1 MDHIKPMLL
10 LGGLLNILSGLIAI
24 AMPDSFKLL
33 DNRFDPM
40 CNPLIGLFV
49 GGVIAAFG
57 CGYLYTFFWEPRN
70 LSLLALG
77 ISVRLWLVIVSTY
90 CYAAK
95 EISTKLYSLVAID
108 ALFFA
113 IVFALYIY
121 QRRKVLTWT

>member
-1 MDHIKPMLL
+1 MDLIKLMLL

-24 AMPDSFKLL
+24 ALPDSFKFL

-90 CYAAK
+90 CYVAK

>member
-1 MDHIKPMLL
+1 MDLIKPMLL
-10 LGGLLNILSGLIAI
+10 LGGLLNILSGIIAI
-24 AMPDSFKLL
+24 ALPDSFKLL

-90 CYAAK
+90 CYVAK
-95 EISTKLYSLVAID
+95 EISTKLYSLVVID

>member
-1 MDHIKPMLL
+1 MDLIKPMLL

-24 AMPDSFKLL
+24 ALPDSFKLL

-90 CYAAK
+90 CYVAK
-95 EISTKLYSLVAID
+95 EISTKLYSLVVID

>member
-1 MDHIKPMLL
+1 MDLIKPMLL
-10 LGGLLNILSGLIAI
+10 LGGLLNILSGIIAI
-24 AMPDSFKLL
+24 ALPDSFKLL
-33 DNRFDPM
+33 DNRIDPM

-90 CYAAK
+90 CYVAK

-113 IVFALYIY
+113 VVFALYIY
-121 QRRKVLTWT
+121 QKRKVLTWT

>member
-1 MDHIKPMLL
+1 MDLIKPMLL

-24 AMPDSFKLL
+24 ALPDSFKLL

-95 EISTKLYSLVAID
+95 EISTKLYSLVVID

>member
-1 MDHIKPMLL
+1 MDLIKPMLL

-24 AMPDSFKLL
+24 ALPDSFKLL

-49 GGVIAAFG
+49 GGVIDDFG

-90 CYAAK
+90 CYVAK

>member
-1 MDHIKPMLL
+1 MLL

-33 DNRFDPM
+33 DNRFDTM

-57 CGYLYTFFWEPRN
+57 CGYLYTFFCEPRN

-90 CYAAK
+90 CYVAK

-113 IVFALYIY
+113 VVFALYIY

>member
-1 MDHIKPMLL
+1 MDLIKPMLL

-24 AMPDSFKLL
+24 ALPDSFKLL

-57 CGYLYTFFWEPRN
+57 CGYLYTFFWEPN

-90 CYAAK
+90 CYVAK

>member
-1 MDHIKPMLL
+1 MDLIRPMLL

-24 AMPDSFKLL
+24 VMPDSFKLL
-33 DNRFDPM
+33 DNSFDPM

-90 CYAAK
+90 CYVAGELSA
-95 EISTKLYSLVAID
+95 KLYSLVAID

-113 IVFALYIY
+113 LVFALYIY
-121 QRRKVLTWT
+121 QRRKTLIWK

>member
-1 MDHIKPMLL
+1 MDLIKPMLL
-10 LGGLLNILSGLIAI
+10 LGGLLNILSGIIAI
-24 AMPDSFKLL
+24 ALPDSFKLL

-90 CYAAK
+90 CYVAK

-113 IVFALYIY
+113 IVFAL
-121 QRRKVLTWT
+121 

>member
-1 MDHIKPMLL
+1 MDPIKPMLL
-10 LGGLLNILSGLIAI
+10 LGGLLNILSGIIAI
-24 AMPDSFKLL
+24 ALPDSFKLL

-90 CYAAK
+90 CYVAK

>member
-1 MDHIKPMLL
+1 MDLIKPMLL
-10 LGGLLNILSGLIAI
+10 RGGLFNILSGLIAM
-24 AMPDSFKLL
+24 AMPDIFKIL

-40 CNPLIGLFV
+40 CNPVIGLFV
-49 GGVIAAFG
+49 AGVIAAFG
-57 CGYLYTFFWEPRN
+57 CGYLYIFFWEPRN

-90 CYAAK
+90 CYAAN
-95 EISTKLYSLVAID
+95 ELSTKLYSLVAID

-113 IVFALYIY
+113 VVFAFYIY

>member
-1 MDHIKPMLL
+1 MDLIKPMLL
-10 LGGLLNILSGLIAI
+10 LGGLLNILSGIIAI
-24 AMPDSFKLL
+24 ALPDSFKLL

-77 ISVRLWLVIVSTY
+77 ISVRLWLVIASTY
-90 CYAAK
+90 CYVAK

>member
-1 MDHIKPMLL
+1 MDFIRPMLL
-10 LGGLLNILSGLIAI
+10 LGGLLNILSGFMAI
-24 AMPDSFKLL
+24 AMPYCFKLL

-49 GGVIAAFG
+49 GGVISAFG

-77 ISVRLWLVIVSTY
+77 ISVRLWLIVVSTY
-90 CYAAK
+90 CYVAK
-95 EISTKLYSLVAID
+95 ELSSKLYFLVAID

-113 IVFALYIY
+113 IIFALYIY